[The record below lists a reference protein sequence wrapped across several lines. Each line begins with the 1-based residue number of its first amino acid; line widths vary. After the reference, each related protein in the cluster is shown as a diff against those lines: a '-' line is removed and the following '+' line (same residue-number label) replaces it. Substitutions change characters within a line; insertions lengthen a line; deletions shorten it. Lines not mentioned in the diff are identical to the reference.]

1 MSGTPRS
8 TLVVVENL
16 SVPFDRRVWQECL
29 SLHRAGW
36 DVTVICPHG
45 SKRDREPYVELDG
58 VAIHRYPLQAA
69 TGGPTG
75 YLREYSSALWHTR
88 RLARRL
94 ARRRHFDVVHICN
107 PPDVLFLA
115 VRFLKRRGTRTV
127 FDQHDLVP
135 ELYLSRFSRGQDVLY
150 RVTRLL
156 ERLTY
161 GWADVVISTNESYR
175 RVALG
180 RGRKEPG
187 DVFVVRSGPDLQRFR
202 LDASAAARKSD
213 SKVLA
218 YLGVMGPQDGIDH
231 ALRALATLARTR
243 SDWRAYFIGDG
254 DVREQ
259 MVQLADELG
268 LAELVEFTGRL
279 PDEDVLRIV
288 GGADV
293 CLAPDPKNP
302 LNDVSTMNKI
312 VEYMALGRPVVSYDL
327 VEARVS
333 AAGAALYARP
343 NDTDDF
349 ARQIDLLLSDPA
361 KRQELGAVGLE
372 RVRTELSWAHSEP
385 HLLAAYER
393 ALGRGRRPQG
403 AATAAADAG
412 RSPADA
418 LSGIKTAP

>member
-1 MSGTPRS
+1 MSSISRS

-29 SLHRAGW
+29 SLRRAGW
-36 DVTVICPHG
+36 EVTVICPRG
-45 SKRDREPYVELDG
+45 SKRDLEPYVEIDG
-58 VAIHRYPLQAA
+58 IEIHRYALHAA
-69 TGGPTG
+69 TGGPTA
-75 YLREYSSALWHTR
+75 YLREYSSALWHTWL
-88 RLARRL
+88 LARRL
-94 ARRRHFDVVHICN
+94 TRRRRFDVVHICN

-115 VRFLKRRGTRTV
+115 VRFLRRRGAQTI

-135 ELYLSRFSRGQDVLY
+135 ELYLSRFGRGQDVLY

-175 RVALG
+175 RVALE
-180 RGRKEPG
+180 RGQKKPA
-187 DVFVVRSGPDLQRFR
+187 DVFVVRSGPDLERFR
-202 LDASAAARKSD
+202 VDPANTRRSDA
-213 SKVLA
+213 KVIA

-243 SDWRAYFIGDG
+243 REWRAYFIGDG

-259 MVQLADELG
+259 MVQLAGELG
-268 LAELVEFTGRL
+268 LADIVEFTGRL
-279 PDEDVLRIV
+279 PDEEVLRIL

-312 VEYMALGRPVVSYDL
+312 IEYMALGRPVVSYDL

-333 AAGAALYARP
+333 AGDAALYATP
-343 NDTDDF
+343 NDTSDF
-349 ARQIDLLLSDPA
+349 ARQIDVLLSDPG
-361 KRQELGAVGLE
+361 RCDELGAVGLG
-372 RVRTELSWAHSEP
+372 RVRNELSWAHSEP

-393 ALGRGRRPQG
+393 ALDRAQQAQG
-403 AATAAADAG
+403 VAVALDATG
-412 RSPADA
+412 PS
-418 LSGIKTAP
+418 SGAHSGVNTAR

>member
-1 MSGTPRS
+1 MPSS
-8 TLVVVENL
+8 T
-16 SVPFDRRVWQECL
+16 
-29 SLHRAGW
+29 
-36 DVTVICPHG
+36 G
-45 SKRDREPYVELDG
+45 SRF
-58 VAIHRYPLQAA
+58 IA
-69 TGGPTG
+69 TRCTRPGGGPAG
-75 YLREYSSALWHTR
+75 YLREYSSAVWHTW

-94 ARRRHFDVVHICN
+94 ARRRRFDIVHICN

-115 VRFLKRRGTRTV
+115 VRFLRRRGTQAI

-135 ELYLSRFSRGQDVLY
+135 ELYLSRFGRGQDVLY

-161 GWADVVISTNESYR
+161 RWADVVISTNESYR
-175 RVALG
+175 RVALE
-180 RGRKEPG
+180 RGGKEQA
-187 DVFVVRSGPDLQRFR
+187 DVFVVRSGPDLERFR
-202 LDASAAARKSD
+202 VDRADTRKSGA
-213 SKVLA
+213 KVLA

-243 SDWRAYFIGDG
+243 RDWRAYFVGDG

-259 MVQLADELG
+259 MVKLADELG

-279 PDEDVLRIV
+279 PDEDVLRIL

-312 VEYMALGRPVVSYDL
+312 IEYMALGRPVVSYDL

-333 AAGAALYARP
+333 AGGAALYARP
-343 NDTDDF
+343 NDSADF
-349 ARQIDLLLSDPA
+349 ARQIDVLLSDRA
-361 KRQELGAVGLE
+361 TRDELGAIGLG
-372 RVRTELSWAHSEP
+372 RVRDELSWAHSEP

-393 ALGRGRRPQG
+393 ALDRDPRAHG
-403 AATAAADAG
+403 AA
-412 RSPADA
+412 
-418 LSGIKTAP
+418 APGVDEPSEEVRPGVNATPRLGQ